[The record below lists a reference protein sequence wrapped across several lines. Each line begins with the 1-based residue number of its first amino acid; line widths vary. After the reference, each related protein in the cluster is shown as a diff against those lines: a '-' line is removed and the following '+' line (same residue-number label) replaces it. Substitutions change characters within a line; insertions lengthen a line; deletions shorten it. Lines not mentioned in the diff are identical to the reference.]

1 MEAITALLALGL
13 VIIVLAFVVQPFFAA
28 RGSDRSGR
36 ASRRTAIILRQR
48 ADLLAERN
56 RIYAALRDLE
66 FDYNTHKVAD
76 EDYAEQRRQLVALGV
91 EVLQKL
97 DALPALDES
106 QETDPVEAAVSALR
120 AGGDAGA
127 ARLRQATANGPAA
140 GVPAAANDLA
150 PAAAFCPQCGAPIR
164 QGDRFCGECGASL
177 G

>member
-76 EDYAEQRRQLVALGV
+76 EDYAEQRRQLVGLGV

-97 DALPALDES
+97 DALPPLDES
-106 QETDPVEAAVSALR
+106 PEADPLEAAVSALR
-120 AGGDAGA
+120 AGATPLK
-127 ARLRQATANGPAA
+127 RATANGPAA
-140 GVPAAANDLA
+140 GA
-150 PAAAFCPQCGAPIR
+150 PAAAFCPQCGAPIG
-164 QGDRFCGECGASL
+164 QGDRFCGECGANL